1 VTVPVE
7 IVAAM
12 GSEPTE
18 EQWRAISL
26 PLEPYVVVAGAGSG
40 KTSVMAA
47 RIVYLALVGLG
58 RLEADHPGVLPG
70 NVLCLTF
77 TNKATENLTLR
88 VRRALRSLDLP
99 EGEEPEILNYHGFA
113 AQVLDRHGLRAGIE
127 PGQRVLT
134 PAQRSELC
142 RMVLEQMSFRHAKA
156 EWQPTLVG
164 NIIDLA
170 DQCANHRVP
179 LDEVIRFNTEQL
191 PRLAEEKNVE
201 PYHAALQRI
210 ELAEAAKVF
219 ESLKRERGVIDFGD
233 QITLALDVVERND
246 DVGAEYR
253 ERFSAVLLDEY
264 QDTNVAQALLI
275 AEVFGDGFP
284 VTAVGDPDQ
293 NIYAWRGASLFNLL
307 NFPRQFPNADGT
319 PSPKLPLYTN
329 FRSGAR
335 ILAAADTIIRP
346 VPEDQRPDPD
356 KELRPWPA
364 NGEGEV
370 AVVRCSDEWAEA
382 AWIADRIVERHESG
396 DPWSSVAVLCRA
408 SRLFPALQEA
418 FAERG
423 IPAEFV
429 GLSGLLRLPEVV
441 EILAYARAV
450 ADSTASVALARIL
463 LGPRYRVGFKDLA
476 RVASW
481 AKEKN
486 YRLRESEEGEV
497 TPFLFAEALEHL
509 NEVTGLSDEAR
520 DRLEEFRAE
529 LAALRAEARRP
540 VGEFLAEVVRRT
552 GLLAELDAHPDV
564 EMSTA
569 RRRNI
574 AAFLDEV
581 HAFTPVEGELTLRA
595 FLDYV
600 EVVQDAERQEW
611 SPVQPTDADSVKVM
625 TIHQAK
631 GLEFDTVFVPGMAK
645 DVLPNNRL
653 QHNPAEK
660 GKSLD
665 FELRGDRDVLP
676 TFAGNLR
683 EFWRRLKDQELIEER
698 RTCYVALTRSRRRL
712 FCSGAHW
719 YGEGERVKKPSEF
732 FEELADWG
740 ESTGMAAVD
749 RGPEPGDEHPEKG
762 HRERLVS
769 DWPGPAQGGDADELF
784 PEGWRRAA
792 LATVAAGGSGG
803 ERLAE
808 EGADGEVKPIEARTP
823 GGGSSPG
830 SPSGERPAD
839 GNGAEDGGAGGGAV
853 RERLAAADRAAYE
866 AEAAQNRQLAA
877 HLLEVERTQQDSPWM
892 PATIAV
898 GGVVD
903 YARCPKRFYWS
914 YVRPLPRFSSPAARI
929 GTEIHRWIERR
940 SSGQTTLIDLDEP
953 PDLTPEELAGEPGRI
968 ERLRQAYLDSR
979 FAGRV
984 PLFAERPFLLQVD
997 DFVLSGRIDAIYGEP
1012 EGAWEVVDYKTGRR
1026 PDPDDPLTRLQL
1038 DVYALACTTVWSKRP
1053 ENLRL
1058 VYLYLRTGEEDTWPA
1073 EDPQATRARVSSAL
1087 AGMAAGSFDPVPGEQ
1102 CRWCDFRPFCAP
1114 GREFVER
1121 TTASE

>member
-1 VTVPVE
+1 MTAFPPEV
-7 IVAAM
+7 VAAM
-12 GSEPTE
+12 GSKPTE
-18 EQWRAISL
+18 EQWRAISM
-26 PLEPYVVVAGAGSG
+26 PLQPYVVVAGAGSG

-58 RLEADHPGVLPG
+58 RLPADHPGVLPG

-77 TNKATENLTLR
+77 TNKATENLTLL

-134 PAQRSELC
+134 PAQRTELC
-142 RMVLEQMSFRHAKA
+142 RMVLEQMSFRDAKA
-156 EWQPTLVG
+156 EWQPSLIG
-164 NIIDLA
+164 NILDLA
-170 DQCANHRVP
+170 DQCSNHRVP
-179 LDEVIRFNTEQL
+179 LDEVIRFNTDQLERLRKEQ
-191 PRLAEEKNVE
+191 NDE
-201 PYHAALQRI
+201 PYRAALQRI

-246 DVGAEYR
+246 DVCAEYR
-253 ERFSAVLLDEY
+253 DRFSAVLLDEY

-275 AEVFGDGFP
+275 AEVFGGCFP

-307 NFPRQFPNADGT
+307 NFPNQFPMADGV
-319 PSPKLPLYTN
+319 PAQKLPLYTN

-335 ILAAADTIIRP
+335 ILSAADTIIRP
-346 VPEDQRPDPD
+346 VPKDQRPDPD

-364 NGEGEV
+364 NGDGEV

-382 AWIADRIVERHESG
+382 AWIAGHIVERHEAG
-396 DPWSSVAVLCRA
+396 DAWSSAAVLCRA

-418 FAERG
+418 LAERG
-423 IPAEFV
+423 VPAEFV

-476 RVASW
+476 RVAAW
-481 AKEKN
+481 TKDRN
-486 YRLRESEEGEV
+486 YTLRESEEGEV
-497 TPFLFAEALEHL
+497 APFLFAEALEHL
-509 NEVTGLSDEAR
+509 DEVTNLSTEGR
-520 DRLEEFRAE
+520 DRLEEFRGE
-529 LAALRAEARRP
+529 LAALRVEARRP
-540 VGEFLAEVVRRT
+540 VGEFLAEIVRRT

-564 EMSTA
+564 AMSTA

-581 HAFTPVEGELTLRA
+581 HSFTPVDGELTLRA

-611 SPVQPTDADSVKVM
+611 SPVQPSDADSVKVM

-631 GLEFDTVFVPGMAK
+631 GLEFDTVFVPGLAK

-676 TFAGNLR
+676 TFQGNLR
-683 EFWRRLKDQELIEER
+683 EFWRRLKGQELIEER
-698 RTCYVALTRSRRRL
+698 RTCYVALTRARRRL

-732 FEELADWG
+732 FDELAEWG
-740 ESTGMAAVD
+740 ESTGEATVD

-762 HRERLVS
+762 HRARLVR
-769 DWPGPAQGGDADELF
+769 DWPGPALGGDADELF
-784 PEGWRRAA
+784 PEGRRRSAVAA
-792 LATVAAGGSGG
+792 VAAGGPPADTVG
-803 ERLAE
+803 RLAS
-808 EGADGEVKPIEARTP
+808 ADRAEYTAEAEDNRLLATHLLE
-823 GGGSSPG
+823 S
-830 SPSGERPAD
+830 ERPA
-839 GNGAEDGGAGGGAV
+839 APA
-853 RERLAAADRAAYE
+853 
-866 AEAAQNRQLAA
+866 
-877 HLLEVERTQQDSPWM
+877 PWM

-898 GGVVD
+898 GGIVD

-914 YVRPLPRFSSPAARI
+914 YVRPLPRFSGPAARI

-940 SSGQTTLIDLDEP
+940 SSGQTSLIDLDEP
-953 PDLTPEELAGEPGRI
+953 PDLTPEELAGEPGRM

-979 FAGRV
+979 FAGQV
-984 PLFAERPFLLQVD
+984 PLFAERPFLLRID
-997 DFVLSGRIDAIYGEP
+997 DFVLSGRIDAIYGTP

-1026 PDPDDPLTRLQL
+1026 PDPGDPLTRLQL
-1038 DVYALACTTVWSKRP
+1038 DVYALACTTVWGRRP
-1053 ENLRL
+1053 EDLRL
-1058 VYLYLRTGEEDTWPA
+1058 VYLYLRTGDEDSWPA
-1073 EDPQATRARVSSAL
+1073 EDPDATRARVAASL
-1087 AGMAAGSFDPVPGEQ
+1087 AGMAAGGFDPVPGEH
-1102 CRWCDFRPFCAP
+1102 CRWCDFQSFCPP
-1114 GREFVER
+1114 GKAFVER
-1121 TTASE
+1121 SNASS

>member
-1 VTVPVE
+1 MTAFPPEV
-7 IVAAM
+7 VAAM
-12 GSEPTE
+12 GSKPTE
-18 EQWRAISL
+18 EQWRAISM

-58 RLEADHPGVLPG
+58 RLPADHPGVLPG

-88 VRRALRSLDLP
+88 VRRALGSLDLP

-142 RMVLEQMSFRHAKA
+142 RMVLERMSFRSVKA
-156 EWQPTLVG
+156 EWQPTLIG
-164 NIIDLA
+164 NILDLA
-170 DQCANHRVP
+170 DQCANHRVA
-179 LDEVIRFNTEQL
+179 LDEVIQFNTAQLDRLQKEQN
-191 PRLAEEKNVE
+191 EE
-201 PYHAALQRI
+201 PYRAALQRI
-210 ELAEAAKVF
+210 ELAGAAKVF

-233 QITLALDVVERND
+233 QITLALQVVERND
-246 DVGAEYR
+246 DVCAEYR

-275 AEVFGDGFP
+275 AEVFGGGFP

-307 NFPRQFPNADGT
+307 NFPNQFPRADGA
-319 PSPKLPLYTN
+319 PAPKLPLYTN

-335 ILAAADTIIRP
+335 ILSAADTIIRP

-356 KELRPWPA
+356 KELRAWPA
-364 NGEGEV
+364 NGDGEV

-382 AWIADRIVERHESG
+382 AWIADRIVERHEAG
-396 DPWSSVAVLCRA
+396 DAWSSAAVLCRA

-418 FAERG
+418 FAERAV
-423 IPAEFV
+423 PAEFV

-441 EILAYARAV
+441 EVLAYARAV
-450 ADSTASVALARIL
+450 ADSTASVALARVL

-476 RVASW
+476 RVAAW
-481 AKEKN
+481 TKDRN
-486 YRLRESEEGEV
+486 YALREPEEGEV
-497 TPFLFAEALEHL
+497 APFLFAEALEHL
-509 NEVTGLSDEAR
+509 DEVTNLSAEGTE
-520 DRLEEFRAE
+520 RLEEFRGE
-529 LAALRAEARRP
+529 LAALRGEARRP
-540 VGEFLAEVVRRT
+540 VGEFLAEIVRRT

-564 EMSTA
+564 EMATA

-581 HAFTPVEGELTLRA
+581 HSFTPVDGELTLRA

-600 EVVQDAERQEW
+600 EVVEDAERQEW
-611 SPVQPTDADSVKVM
+611 SPVQPSDADSVKVM

-676 TFAGNLR
+676 TFQGNLR
-683 EFWRRLKDQELIEER
+683 EFWRSLKAQELIEER
-698 RTCYVALTRSRRRL
+698 RTCYVALTRARRRL

-732 FEELADWG
+732 FDQLAEWG
-740 ESTGMAAVD
+740 ESAGQATVD

-762 HRERLVS
+762 HRERLVR
-769 DWPGPAQGGDADELF
+769 DWPGPARGDDADELF
-784 PEGWRRAA
+784 PDGQRRGAA
-792 LATVAAGGSGG
+792 AAVAAGGAPAGLVA
-803 ERLAE
+803 RL
-808 EGADGEVKPIEARTP
+808 
-823 GGGSSPG
+823 GSS
-830 SPSGERPAD
+830 
-839 GNGAEDGGAGGGAV
+839 
-853 RERLAAADRAAYE
+853 DRAAY
-866 AEAAQNRQLAA
+866 AAQAEDNRLLAT
-877 HLLEVERTQQDSPWM
+877 HLLESERPAASAPWM

-914 YVRPLPRFSSPAARI
+914 YVRPLPRFSGPAARI
-929 GTEIHRWIERR
+929 GTEIHNWIERR
-940 SSGQTTLIDLDEP
+940 SSGQTSLIDLDEP
-953 PDLTPEELAGEPGRI
+953 PDLTPEELAGEPGRM

-979 FAGRV
+979 FAGQV
-984 PLFAERPFLLQVD
+984 PLFAERPFLLRVD
-997 DFVLSGRIDAIYGEP
+997 DFVLSGRIDAIYGVP

-1026 PDPDDPLTRLQL
+1026 PDPGDPLTRLQL

-1053 ENLRL
+1053 EDLRL
-1058 VYLYLRTGEEDTWPA
+1058 VYLYLRTGDEDSWPA
-1073 EDPQATRARVSSAL
+1073 EDPDATRARVASSL
-1087 AGMAAGSFDPVPGEQ
+1087 AGMAAGGFDPVPGDH
-1102 CRWCDFRPFCAP
+1102 CRWCDFQSFCPP
-1114 GREFVER
+1114 GKAFVEASR
-1121 TTASE
+1121 TGSPGNGDSPASES